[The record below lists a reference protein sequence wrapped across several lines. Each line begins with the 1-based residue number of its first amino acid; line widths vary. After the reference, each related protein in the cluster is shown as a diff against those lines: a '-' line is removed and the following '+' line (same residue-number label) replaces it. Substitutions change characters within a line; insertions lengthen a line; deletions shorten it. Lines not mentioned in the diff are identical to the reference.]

1 MMRASLLLT
10 AIFGLYVWALPVK
23 GMKSNPLT
31 DVDRLLTPDEDAKDG
46 ILSRHDNDEQIRY
59 PDRDEDITYPDAG
72 LYAES
77 G

>member
-1 MMRASLLLT
+1 MAD
-10 AIFGLYVWALPVK
+10 VV
-23 GMKSNPLT
+23 MKRSPA
-31 DVDRLLTPDEDAKDG
+31 DADDT
-46 ILSRHDNDEQIRY
+46 IVY